1 MAWSVLQSASFTETT
16 AALTSFGVTYGTN
29 LSAGTKLI
37 AVVEASGGGSVSIS
51 TTQVKDGAGNSFT
64 KIYAIGL
71 DGNTIQ
77 GELSLWAMDT
87 PAGDVGTK
95 PTITATTSSG
105 EFGANILV
113 QEVSGLAVGNTTA
126 AMIDGSAQ
134 SVDGPSGATTGSPSY
149 SSTAVNEYLMALYGD
164 NCSSTITWTAP
175 GGYNVD
181 THAVNSNSSGDCGV
195 AYKNSTGGTETGSW
209 SRTNTSSNWAAV
221 LVAFQLA
228 PSAATVWPDPS
239 TQIPPGLG
247 NPMAWQNQEPTWLT
261 PEPIPAAQT
270 PVDTGYPR
278 PPGFMSPMAWQDQTA
293 QYNPQIPPA
302 FINFT
307 DSVAV
312 VDAESAPA
320 VAVSLADP
328 VAVADLASGL
338 TFPPFTDAAGVVES
352 IQVTVPI
359 TLADAV
365 AVVDAVSVAVAVTFT
380 DAAGVTDL
388 ASARTFPYP
397 EAAGVTDAFA
407 ISIGITLADVAAIT
421 DLPLPV
427 PVISAV
433 PAPPWTPPAV
443 TPGRVLWGTGI
454 LLTAPS
460 GTAVPSDQNLG
471 VASAWLAL
479 GWTYVGAT
487 VDGVQISY
495 APTVT
500 ELSSAEGTPLAEV
513 VTAADVTI
521 SVALSEETLA
531 TIALA
536 TGNNAGVAVTAA
548 GPGQPGKQKLSLS
561 TTWPTMAAALIGLNQ
576 LGYARVLLVPSVVST
591 GQMAAAYRRAASQR
605 AYPVVLTATCPW
617 TSITWTDLTSVAT
630 S

>member
-1 MAWSVLQSASFTETT
+1 MASLTVTVTDTGGQTVGALDVKVLTGAAAVAGQNGQTAVATISSGTAALSITPNNTGSWVYGGQLYFQSGFAGTLTANGNTAYRAQINNSNNVSATLRSSSTTTAATPVSLGATNNSESAGVIALAEIIATGTLAEDASAPATVTGSTTSLTTASFTP
-16 AALTSFGVTYGTN
+16 AAGLIVVMAAGNAGAGTSALSISDSFGLTWTLLASREIAGNGGAMVWIANSPNAAT
-29 LSAGTKLI
+29 AGT
-37 AVVEASGGGSVSIS
+37 
-51 TTQVKDGAGNSFT
+51 
-64 KIYAIGL
+64 
-71 DGNTIQ
+71 
-77 GELSLWAMDT
+77 
-87 PAGDVGTK
+87 P
-95 PTITATTSSG
+95 
-105 EFGANILV
+105 
-113 QEVSGLAVGNTTA
+113 
-126 AMIDGSAQ
+126 
-134 SVDGPSGATTGSPSY
+134 
-149 SSTAVNEYLMALYGD
+149 
-164 NCSSTITWTAP
+164 
-175 GGYNVD
+175 
-181 THAVNSNSSGDCGV
+181 
-195 AYKNSTGGTETGSW
+195 
-209 SRTNTSSNWAAV
+209 
-221 LVAFQLA
+221 
-228 PSAATVWPDPS
+228 WPPPL
-239 TQIPPGLG
+239 IPPGMG
-247 NPMAWQNQEPTWLT
+247 SPMAWQDQEPTWLT
-261 PEPIPAAQT
+261 PQVSPPAQT
-270 PVDTGYPR
+270 PQAAVDQLT
-278 PPGFMSPMAWQDQTA
+278 PPGFMSPMAWQDQTT
-293 QYNPQIPPA
+293 QYNPQIPPTQ
-302 FINFT
+302 INFT
-307 DSVAV
+307 DSAAA

-352 IQVTVPI
+352 IQITVPI

-365 AVVDAVSVAVAVTFT
+365 AVVDSVSVAVAVTFT

-407 ISIGITLADVAAIT
+407 VSIGITLADVAAIT
-421 DLPLPV
+421 DLPLPT

-495 APTVT
+495 APSVT

-548 GPGQPGKQKLSLS
+548 GAGQPGKQVLSLS

-591 GQMAAAYRRAASQR
+591 GQMAVPYRRAAAQR
-605 AYPVVLTATCPW
+605 AYPVTLTATCPW